1 MCSNMLNN
9 KKVII
14 LLVGII
20 VVLLLLIM
28 QAQSE
33 FDFNAFIKAKDK
45 IENDEKYDNVI
56 MEVNGEPITS
66 KAYEEYQLMLDI
78 SKIKQTDKMIKDNLI
93 RQALI
98 RSEIKKHNITC
109 TVEEVEEFNN
119 QRFSALEQNE
129 SIKKMIDEYLK
140 LNNMTLEE
148 YKIQSKEVSKLA
160 LATLKLKA
168 LVFENRPDSKS
179 ELNQELYFNSYI
191 EQLKENAIIVDFK
204 SKE

>member
-1 MCSNMLNN
+1 MLNN